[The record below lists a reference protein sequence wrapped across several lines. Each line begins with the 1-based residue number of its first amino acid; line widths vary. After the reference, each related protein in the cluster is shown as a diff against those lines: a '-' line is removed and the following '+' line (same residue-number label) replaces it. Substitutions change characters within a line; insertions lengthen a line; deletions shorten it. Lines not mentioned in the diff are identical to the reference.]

1 MSEIVCCASGCK
13 NDEKMPIVIIII
25 KVFNDFLGQIATRLV
40 FSKKAKNCC
49 KVPKVCVFSFKQPN
63 KDYICLIYFD

>member
-13 NDEKMPIVIIII
+13 NDEKIPIIIII